1 MLFFWWV
8 VYATVFW
15 LLVSIASI
23 TGTILSI
30 TIPALYNRY
39 QDHVDRFAG
48 LIHRQMSHHYK
59 IVDENV
65 ISRIPRSLSKY
76 KDSWTFR
83 MQLNYMSAD
92 HFFCGFK
99 LFLSL
104 KLHGLFS
111 RFFISSYV
119 PVFISALD
127 SLSRKQAGILK
138 SESPDSF
145 VYLRA

>member
-1 MLFFWWV
+1 
-8 VYATVFW
+8 
-15 LLVSIASI
+15 
-23 TGTILSI
+23 
-30 TIPALYNRY
+30 
-39 QDHVDRFAG
+39 
-48 LIHRQMSHHYK
+48 
-59 IVDENV
+59 
-65 ISRIPRSLSKY
+65 
-76 KDSWTFR
+76 

-99 LFLSL
+99 LFFSL

-145 VYLRA
+145 VYLRAESCLEIRFMWSCCVNNLGLVLVDLVKFVREPNLIQAETLHFWFCFAIFSFISQLP